1 MDRKVIEMVMEYPN
15 DMELG
20 GEIRK
25 MVWDWEKKQAELGY
39 NKDVKIYE
47 SPDGGKTVYQ
57 RPFGGD
63 VSERTLVTNQLEIN
77 FED

>member
-1 MDRKVIEMVMEYPN
+1 MDRKVIEMVMNQPN

-25 MVWDWEKKQAELGY
+25 MVWDYKKAQSELGY

-47 SPDGGKTVYQ
+47 SPDGGKTVFE

-63 VSERTLVTNQLEIN
+63 ISERKLVTSDENKVE
-77 FED
+77 

>member
-1 MDRKVIEMVMEYPN
+1 MDKRVIEMVMNIPN

-25 MVWDWEKKQAELGY
+25 MVWDWEQKQAELGY
-39 NKDVKIYE
+39 NENVKIYE
-47 SPDGGKTVYQ
+47 SPDGGKTVYE

-63 VSERTLVTNQLEIN
+63 ISERKLVTSDEN
-77 FED
+77 

>member
-1 MDRKVIEMVMEYPN
+1 MDRRVIEMVMNIPN
-15 DMELG
+15 DMDLG

-25 MVWDWEKKQAELGY
+25 MVWDWKKQQAELGY
-39 NKDVKIYE
+39 GNTKIYE
-47 SPDGGKTVYQ
+47 SPDGGKTVYE

-63 VSERTLVTNQLEIN
+63 VSERTLVTNQLEIP